1 VQSGSVSEVKA
12 TLVALTGSLFINSTP
27 PGVPLTLDGSA
38 AGISPVTLPNIT
50 MGSHILNVSKE
61 GFVSQSIP
69 VTITA
74 DQVTTV
80 NVVLP
85 PSVNGLAGF
94 LPLTVVAGILVGLLV
109 VKKRLRE

>member
-1 VQSGSVSEVKA
+1 
-12 TLVALTGSLFINSTP
+12 
-27 PGVPLTLDGSA
+27 
-38 AGISPVTLPNIT
+38 

-80 NVVLP
+80 NVVLL
-85 PSVNGLAGF
+85 PSVNGLGGF